1 MTTAVAT
8 QNDLKTPLQMGQ
20 HGVKLTTME
29 DAYRFAT
36 AVVKSGLA
44 PKGFSRPEQVMV
56 AMQHGAEIGFTPMQS
71 LQAIAVINGK
81 PTLYGD
87 SLPALAWKSGVLD
100 EFDEWIEGEGDKMVA
115 HCKTKRKGQ
124 SKARETTFSV
134 ADAKRAKLWGKSGPW
149 SDYPQ
154 RMLQHRARA
163 WNFRDNLADVMSGFS
178 VHEEVMDYAPSTGG
192 QISTPAEPQHDP
204 LIDGLGGDTAT
215 DDDSDIID
223 VDATPV
229 DDDPQPSQTGVGLHE
244 ALLII
249 GDDLGHEAK
258 FVKSKI
264 EFYATRHDIDLDNIT
279 AEQFAEIKAAMNDGS
294 LFN

>member
-1 MTTAVAT
+1 MTTAVTT
-8 QNDLKTPLQMGQ
+8 QSDLKQPLQMGQ

-29 DAYRFAT
+29 DAYRFAKC
-36 AVVKSGLA
+36 VIDSRLA
-44 PKGFSRPEQVMV
+44 PKSFTTPTQVIV

-100 EFDEWIEGEGDKMVA
+100 EFDEWIEGTGDQMVA

-124 SKARETTFSV
+124 AKARETTFSV

-178 VHEEVMDYAPSTGG
+178 VREEVMDYAPGSVAVSSAPVEPQRDDLIDRLAG
-192 QISTPAEPQHDP
+192 SADETPDSDVIDVQAEPVEQ
-204 LIDGLGGDTAT
+204 
-215 DDDSDIID
+215 DDDLFDQPLSDAEKQAILD
-223 VDATPV
+223 E
-229 DDDPQPSQTGVGLHE
+229 E
-244 ALLII
+244 AR
-249 GDDLGHEAK
+249 ET
-258 FVKSKI
+258 F
-264 EFYATRHDIDLDNIT
+264 
-279 AEQFAEIKAAMNDGS
+279 
-294 LFN
+294 